1 VGVEAAAAAGMP
13 AVLVPD
19 ARLDVAGVK
28 GATAVLPSLEEFDP
42 AQWGLP
48 PYPVLN

>member
-1 VGVEAAAAAGMP
+1 MP

-19 ARLDVAGVK
+19 ARLDVSKVA
-28 GATAVLPSLEEFDP
+28 GATAVLRSLEEFDP
-42 AQWGLP
+42 AAWGLP